1 MERGLVHMGMRTY
14 DRISVVRYNK
24 DYILSALYEAGRTYA
39 DRLETGF
46 DMYY

>member
-1 MERGLVHMGMRTY
+1 MRVY

-24 DYILSALYEAGRTYA
+24 DYILPTLEKAGQTYA
-39 DRLETGF
+39 GTLETGF